1 MFGGGRVI
9 TDGLVAGV
17 IDTLDVTIIPEA
29 IGGGIPLFAGPYAG
43 QMDLVESTVFFYGA
57 VRLIY
62 QTVYEGIR

>member
-1 MFGGGRVI
+1 MI
-9 TDGLVAGV
+9 TDGVVAGV
-17 IDTLDVTIIPEA
+17 IDTLDVTVMPEA

-43 QMDLVESTVFFYGA
+43 QMDLIESTVFSNGA